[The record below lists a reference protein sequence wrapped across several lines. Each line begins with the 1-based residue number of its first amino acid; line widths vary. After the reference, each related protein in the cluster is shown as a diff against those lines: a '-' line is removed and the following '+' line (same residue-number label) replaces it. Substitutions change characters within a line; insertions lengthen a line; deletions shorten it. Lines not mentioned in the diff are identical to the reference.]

1 MTNMEEKKD
10 DSKKRE
16 STLDVLKRL
25 KSQESRASA
34 KLEYFGPRNPV
45 VVDKYDNVR
54 IEVPKP
60 RNIPEQRIT
69 SAMNDI
75 ERLEKKM
82 RDDSSNYLSLYYDL
96 GKAEEKF
103 LKEVDMIERQN
114 LEISNELKAKIE
126 AKKKQIM
133 SKLRIQKELSE
144 IKKDYN

>member
-1 MTNMEEKKD
+1 MVEKKED
-10 DSKKRE
+10 EKKRE
-16 STLDVLKRL
+16 STLEVLRRL
-25 KSQESRASA
+25 KSQESRPSA
-34 KLEYFGPRNPV
+34 KLEYYGPRNPI
-45 VVDKYDNVR
+45 VVDKYDNVK

-82 RDDSSNYLSLYYDL
+82 HDDSSNYLSLYYDL

-126 AKKKQIM
+126 SKKKMIM
-133 SKLRIQKELSE
+133 SKAKIQKELSE
-144 IKKDYN
+144 IKRDYG

>member
-1 MTNMEEKKD
+1 MEDKKED
-10 DSKKRE
+10 NKKRQ
-16 STLDVLKRL
+16 STLDVLTRL
-25 KSQESRASA
+25 KSQESKPSA

-45 VVDKYDNVR
+45 VVDKYNNVK

-69 SAMNDI
+69 SAMSEIDRI
-75 ERLEKKM
+75 EKKM

-114 LEISNELKAKIE
+114 FEISNELKSKIE
-126 AKKKQIM
+126 SKKKQIM